1 MAPGEVKL
9 QEGASH
15 HVRSLSKLSWEPERG
30 GPVSFWKHR
39 RRQET
44 TQMAQNETFRISQNE
59 LFELELASGEPL
71 GELPVPLGCPWAT
84 LGDFEVRPK
93 F

>member
-1 MAPGEVKL
+1 MLRTTSEV
-9 QEGASH
+9 
-15 HVRSLSKLSWEPERG
+15 SLNSLEVSWKPERG

-39 RRQET
+39 RRQRPKWLKVRH
-44 TQMAQNETFRISQNE
+44 FKFHKNE

-71 GELPVPLGCPWAT
+71 GELPVPLGCSWTT

-93 F
+93 L